1 MAIFSKPSKTVIHIH
16 FHVASDDAISS
27 INKRL
32 EIIMGTQ
39 AELAAQINEVTNTVA
54 KIGVETQSL
63 LTKVTEL
70 TDLLA
75 AGGNTTPEV
84 DAAIAALVAQ
94 AAVVDELVADA

>member
-1 MAIFSKPSKTVIHIH
+1 MTITVKRIEIHYHGLGI
-16 FHVASDDAISS
+16 DAAANI
-27 INKRL
+27 IERL
-32 EIIMGTQ
+32 ENIMGTQ
-39 AELAAQINEVTNTVA
+39 AELAAQINSVTNTVA

-70 TDLLA
+70 TDLIA

-94 AAVVDELVADA
+94 ASVVDELVADA

>member
-1 MAIFSKPSKTVIHIH
+1 MALFSTPSKTVIHIH
-16 FHVASDDAISS
+16 FHGASDDAISS

>member
-1 MAIFSKPSKTVIHIH
+1 MAIFSKPEKFELHIH
-16 FHVASDDAISS
+16 FHGTSDDAIAS

-54 KIGVETQSL
+54 KIGVETKSL

-94 AAVVDELVADA
+94 ADVVDGLVADA